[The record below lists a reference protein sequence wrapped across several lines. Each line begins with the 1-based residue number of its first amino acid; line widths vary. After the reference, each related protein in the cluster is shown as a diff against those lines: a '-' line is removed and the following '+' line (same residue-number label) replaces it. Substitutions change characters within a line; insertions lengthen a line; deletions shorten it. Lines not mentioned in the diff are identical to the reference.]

1 MRCNELAM
9 FLPERSVVHEVFFC
23 VSDDMV
29 EYMDCAGFFTYA
41 SDSIMEAFGWTTKCN
56 KIFFIVTVAVT
67 VTVTVTVTVIRF
79 VVSHVRLRLRLRLRL
94 IIFI

>member
-1 MRCNELAM
+1 MRCNELAV
-9 FLPERSVVHEVFFC
+9 FLPEISVVHEVFFC

-29 EYMDCAGFFTYA
+29 EYMDCAGFFAYA

-67 VTVTVTVTVIRF
+67 VIRF
-79 VVSHVRLRLRLRLRL
+79 VVSHVRLRLRLRL